1 MPPAPHLFIVPHA
14 LSRRTLLAAMLA
26 VWPGAAGAQ
35 EIEGDGKASTA
46 DYLPPLPD
54 MALGPGDVRVTLV
67 EYASASCPICAAF
80 YQSHFGALK
89 AAYINKGK
97 VRFILREYPHNDG
110 ALGAFMVA
118 RCAPPE
124 QYFTYIDRFFTT
136 QDAWTPKPLEGLK
149 DIALANGMTAD
160 AFERCVKDEKLAK
173 AILDG
178 RNLARSHGV
187 MSVPTFF
194 LNGQL
199 YTGEA
204 TYEALSLE
212 IDRLLA
218 AQ

>member
-1 MPPAPHLFIVPHA
+1 MPSASLA
-14 LSRRTLLAAMLA
+14 LTRRTLLAAALVMLPSSA
-26 VWPGAAGAQ
+26 IAQ
-35 EIEGDGKASTA
+35 EIEGDGKASAA
-46 DYLPPLPD
+46 DFLPPLPD
-54 MALGPGDVRVTLV
+54 MALGPQDAKVTLI

-97 VRFILREYPHNDG
+97 IRFILREYPHNDG

-124 QYFTYIDRFFTT
+124 HYFTYIDRFFTM

-149 DIALANGMTAD
+149 EIALANGMTAD
-160 AFERCVKDEKLAK
+160 AYERCIKDEKLAK

-204 TYEALSLE
+204 TYEALSVE
-212 IDRLLA
+212 IDRLLSR
-218 AQ
+218 